1 MSASTSLPP
10 SQLLTR
16 DQAAEYLGV
25 KPQTLAT
32 WLCRRRCGLPVV
44 RVGRLVRYRLSDL
57 EAFLDSRTVG
67 TESAD
72 DSER

>member
-1 MSASTSLPP
+1 MAAVPSLD
-10 SQLLTR
+10 SNLLTR
-16 DQAAEYLGV
+16 DQAAKYLGV
-25 KPQTLAT
+25 KPQTLAA
-32 WLCRRRCGLPVV
+32 WLCRRRYPLPVV

-57 EAFLDSRTVG
+57 EAFLDARTVG